1 MRQCAFASKQ
11 LATEF
16 AFKVLDGTRQGR
28 LCHVAALCSLGQI
41 QRLADRQEVS
51 DMVHFHSTTLAT
63 LLRINSDLL
72 GCRRDHLSR
81 ARPSGCSLVSPAL
94 ILVVYMGI
102 INVFFQWQSGYF

>member
-16 AFKVLDGTRQGR
+16 AFKVLDGTRQGW
-28 LCHVAALCSLGQI
+28 LCHVAALCGLGQI

-63 LLRINSDLL
+63 LLRINTDLL
-72 GCRRDHLSR
+72 GCRHDHLSQTKKLFGMSRQWDKR
-81 ARPSGCSLVSPAL
+81 AADGAIGNQTRTR
-94 ILVVYMGI
+94 
-102 INVFFQWQSGYF
+102 N